1 MATELRTD
9 LARTVFAVLFLGALI
24 LASVW
29 ILRPFLAAT
38 IWATMIVVSTWPLML
53 AAQRRLWGKRALAVT
68 AMTIA
73 LLLVFV
79 APFSAAIGTIVSHAD
94 ELASWAKG
102 LRGFT
107 VPMAPEWLA
116 KTPLVGEQ
124 AAAIWNE
131 YAAKG
136 VDDLD
141 DVIAPYTG
149 RVVRWF
155 VAEVGGFGLVS
166 VQFLLTVVIAGI
178 MYAVGESW
186 AAWGRR
192 LGRRLVGERG

>member
-1 MATELRTD
+1 MPTELSRD
-9 LARTVFAVLFLGALI
+9 LTRTVLAVLFLGGLI

-29 ILRPFLAAT
+29 ILRPFLAPT
-38 IWATMIVVSTWPLML
+38 IWAVMIVVSTWPVML
-53 AAQRRLWGKRALAVT
+53 AAQRRLWGKRSLAVT

-102 LRGFT
+102 LRGMK
-107 VPMAPEWLA
+107 VPTAPDWLA
-116 KTPLVGEQ
+116 KAPVVGEQ
-124 AAAIWNE
+124 AAALWNE

-136 VDDLD
+136 VEDLD
-141 DVIAPYTG
+141 EVVAPYTG

-166 VQFLLTVVIAGI
+166 VQFLLTVVIAAI
-178 MYAVGESW
+178 MYAMGESW
-186 AAWGRR
+186 
-192 LGRRLVGERG
+192 